1 VVNNTSEGLGLTSEL
16 SPEQLQQIYRNA
28 LLTRAIDERAW
39 ILSRQG
45 KTFFVITGR
54 GHEVAQA
61 ASVAALRP
69 GHDWAVPYYRDMGVA
84 VSLGVPPESIL
95 AGILWRADDPFSGA
109 RQLPA
114 HWSDVRLKIVTGSSS
129 VGTHIP
135 HAVGVAYA
143 ARMRNEDAVCIT
155 YFGEGATSK
164 GDFHE
169 GAEMAALW
177 KLPVIFFCENN
188 RFAISVRYED
198 EVPTRTVADRAA
210 GYGMPGIT
218 VDGNDA
224 QAVYAATL
232 EAVERA
238 RRGEGPTLVEAN
250 VVRMTAHSSDD
261 DGAYLTD
268 DERAAALAHDPLPRL
283 RDRLI
288 ELGVLTLEQD
298 EAERARLQEE
308 IADLAQKVESWA
320 PPLPET
326 FRRHL
331 FAEE

>member
-1 VVNNTSEGLGLTSEL
+1 MVEEPEGVL
-16 SPEQLQQIYRNA
+16 SPEQLLQIYQNA

-54 GHEVAQA
+54 GHEIAQA
-61 ASVAALRP
+61 ASVVALRP
-69 GHDWAVPYYRDMGVA
+69 GHDWVVPYYRDMAVA
-84 VSLGVPPESIL
+84 VSLGVPPTAIF

-114 HWSDVRLKIVTGSSS
+114 HWSDVSLKIVTGSSS

-143 ARMRNEDAVCIT
+143 LRMRNEDAVCIT
-155 YFGEGATSK
+155 YFGEGATNK

-169 GAEMAALW
+169 ALTMAALW
-177 KLPVIFFCENN
+177 KLPVVFFCENN
-188 RFAISVRYED
+188 RFAISVRYHD

-210 GYGMPGIT
+210 GYGIPGVT
-218 VDGNDA
+218 VDGSDA
-224 QAVYAATL
+224 DAVYAATK

-250 VVRMTAHSSDD
+250 VIRMTPHSSDD
-261 DGAYLTD
+261 DGAYLTEE
-268 DERAAALAHDPLPRL
+268 ERAAMLTQDPLLRL

-288 ELGVLTLEQD
+288 GLGVWSLEKD
-298 EAERARLQEE
+298 EAERARLREAMAE
-308 IADLAQKVESWA
+308 TAREVETWPA
-320 PPLPET
+320 PDPQT